1 MTKESRINNGEKTVL
16 SITLAWISWITTF
29 KVIKL
34 QHSLTPYTK
43 MNSKWIRDLNIIPET
58 IKALEENLGGTLSD
72 INCSNI
78 FWMSPK
84 SKETKAKINKWILI
98 KIFAQQKKNDKNE
111 KTTLE

>member
-1 MTKESRINNGEKTVL
+1 
-16 SITLAWISWITTF
+16 
-29 KVIKL
+29 
-34 QHSLTPYTK
+34 

-84 SKETKAKINKWILI
+84 SKETKTKINKWILI
-98 KIFAQQKKNDKNE
+98 KIFAQQKKKKNDKNE